1 MIRVLNFCCF
11 AITAFACLALYHIS
25 EQTRVARVQLSSV
38 ERQISGEHAAMKVL
52 EADWERVADP
62 ARIQQLAQRKLGLGD
77 TPTMELSSLELLPR
91 RGEASPLGE
100 TQLTQASAT
109 VAPQPVD
116 PRLHLAALHDGN

>member
-1 MIRVLNFCCF
+1 
-11 AITAFACLALYHIS
+11 
-25 EQTRVARVQLSSV
+25 
-38 ERQISGEHAAMKVL
+38 MKVL

>member
-91 RGEASPLGE
+91 RGESSPLGE
-100 TQLTQASAT
+100 TQLTQASAS
-109 VAPQPVD
+109 VAPQPAD
-116 PRLHLAALHDGN
+116 PRFHLAALHDGN